1 MHAGDQHSW
10 LYVCLYIH
18 NLYILRDTVF
28 TFSDIV
34 RSCNDLISSGPEIT
48 NIDVSITR
56 KKLGNLIAQVEQ
68 KQLIVA
74 DEIAHNISEGIAKI
88 CGF

>member
-1 MHAGDQHSW
+1 MHRGDQQSW

-28 TFSDIV
+28 TFSDVV
-34 RSCNDLISSGPEIT
+34 RSCNDLISSGPDID

-74 DEIAHNISEGIAKI
+74 DEIAHNISGGIAKI

>member
-1 MHAGDQHSW
+1 M
-10 LYVCLYIH
+10 CLYIH
-18 NLYILRDTVF
+18 NLYILKDTVF

-34 RSCNDLISSGPEIT
+34 RSCDDLISSGPDIA
-48 NIDVSITR
+48 NIDVTITR

-68 KQLIVA
+68 KQLIAA
-74 DEIAHNISEGIAKI
+74 DEIAHNISGGIAKI